1 MKKYSLE
8 GLTGEQLE
16 SAKNFN
22 EIIDSLAALKASN
35 EELATIKS
43 QLEELKSKGG
53 VTTEQYDSLKQ
64 SVEEI
69 GTEIAKQSK
78 GGKEVQSKT
87 LQDVIVDEIKSLG
100 VNNIA
105 ELKAFLKKSG
115 NQEFEIKAI
124 TAIASTANTD
134 TVGRTSLDTNVAW
147 TPVRRPAFL
156 QRFRTV
162 SEMSDKSQFGYTEGT
177 YTGAAGYVGEGV
189 GNANSDSASAS
200 ATFGTYAKVQA
211 VLSVNEE
218 VYEDIPDFAAGLV
231 AQMQLSAQKFIDDE
245 AYTGDGLAPAGV
257 QHIKGLL
264 NYATAANL
272 GAGGN
277 MLAYAASVKAA
288 NIKNLAD
295 SVKSYIDNLDGN
307 YLADVVF
314 MNPVDYFK
322 MSQLKDT
329 SNQPLFTY
337 NAMGAPMLGGLEV
350 VTTAKVTA
358 NTMLIMDS
366 QVAEWRTKRSMT
378 LQLGKILA
386 NDVLNDK
393 RSAVLSARYQLL
405 VRNLDQKAVI
415 KVTDVAAAI
424 LALTAA

>member
-1 MKKYSLE
+1 MTPEEMK
-8 GLTGEQLE
+8 G
-16 SAKNFN
+16 
-22 EIIDSLAALKASN
+22 ILA
-35 EELATIKS
+35 
-43 QLEELKSKGG
+43 EELKNLPKG
-53 VTTEQYDSLKQ
+53 VTKEELTAAIDERLKSFEPQVTKEQYNELKTAMELQ
-64 SVEEI
+64 GAEL
-69 GTEIAKQSK
+69 AKQSK
-78 GGKEVQSKT
+78 TVETKTAKT
-87 LQDVIVDEIKSLG
+87 LQDLIVDEIKSLG
-100 VNNIA
+100 VNNVA
-105 ELKAFLKKSG
+105 ELKAFLKKGG
-115 NQEFEIKAI
+115 NQEFELKAI

-134 TVGRTSLDTNVAW
+134 TVGRTNLDTNVAW
-147 TPVRRPAFL
+147 TPVRKPAFL

-162 SEMSDKSQFGYTEGT
+162 AEMSDKSQFGYTEGS

-231 AQMQLSAQKFIDDE
+231 TQMQLSAQKFVDDE
-245 AYTGDGLAPAGV
+245 AYSGDGLAPAGV

-264 NYATAANL
+264 TYANAVSFA
-272 GAGGN
+272 GN

-295 SVKSYIDNLDGN
+295 SVKSYIDALDGN
-307 YLADVVF
+307 YVADVCY

-329 SNQPLFTY
+329 ANQPLFTY

-405 VRNLDQKAVI
+405 VRTLDKVAVM

-424 LALTAA
+424 TALTAA